1 FAVAFGFNP
10 VANAVGFQTLPPF
23 NYLGNKVEWRLS
35 NASGRW
41 LPVATILRYFTDGV
55 EDEDDEGQI
64 LVVTQIA
71 EGNSCHIAYVDAQA
85 NQNVTELP
93 GEAARRAGD
102 YDCSRDEVA
111 IIGALDAY

>member
-1 FAVAFGFNP
+1 
-10 VANAVGFQTLPPF
+10 
-23 NYLGNKVEWRLS
+23 
-35 NASGRW
+35 
-41 LPVATILRYFTDGV
+41 
-55 EDEDDEGQI
+55 
-64 LVVTQIA
+64 VVTDLA
-71 EGNSCHIAYVDAQA
+71 NGNSCQSAGVDAQA